1 MPPELRSTDETL
13 FLCLARDCESNL
25 PRFFQYLETMRS
37 AGLPCRAIIG
47 ENGSRDRTRSLIVEA
62 SNRGI
67 SLLDTA
73 AMASIPSRLARMAA
87 GRELLLQAARDA
99 QVPSFVCVADL
110 DNVIEKPPAIDAL
123 VGGMQRLRDDPG
135 LFAIGATSRPVYYDL
150 LALRMKGY
158 DFSTLDAE
166 IAEAKKRPLTYHSF
180 HRRRIYKNQRAL
192 TTPSP
197 ILCESSFNGFCLYRG
212 TDYMLGSYRGPL
224 EASICE
230 HVTMN
235 LSIGQATG
243 RQMLIAPDLIVQ
255 TPSDHAPVG
264 LARFW
269 IDRLRKS
276 VSH

>member
-1 MPPELRSTDETL
+1 VM
-13 FLCLARDCESNL
+13 
-25 PRFFQYLETMRS
+25 
-37 AGLPCRAIIG
+37 
-47 ENGSRDRTRSLIVEA
+47 
-62 SNRGI
+62 
-67 SLLDTA
+67 
-73 AMASIPSRLARMAA
+73 
-87 GRELLLQAARDA
+87 
-99 QVPSFVCVADL
+99 
-110 DNVIEKPPAIDAL
+110 EKPPAIEAL
-123 VGGMQRLRDDPG
+123 TRAMQRLREDEA

-180 HRRRIYKNQRAL
+180 HQRRIYKNQRAL
-192 TTPSP
+192 TTSSP
-197 ILCESSFNGFCLYRG
+197 IVCESTFNGFCLYRG
-212 TDYMLGSYRGPL
+212 SDYMLGSYRGPL

-269 IDRLRKS
+269 LDRLRKS
-276 VSH
+276 ASL